1 MIGRHTIVH
10 KTKHGET
17 IHEAGAIHIKKHGE
31 MHGKKTHGTMELMQA
46 IGAIPQAPVLDGM
59 QERVGITTLTTHTL
73 KDITQRMLH
82 NQTSI

>member
-31 MHGKKTHGTMELMQA
+31 MHGKKTHGTMELKQA
-46 IGAIPQAPVLDGM
+46 IGPVLDGVH
-59 QERVGITTLTTHTL
+59 EEVGVTTVAAHTL
-73 KDITQRMLH
+73 KDITQQRVLH